1 MVSNLKEKLDWAA
14 CSRLHSSM
22 PSVIDLSSGYTKGG
36 VVALYSFQGLDLTR
50 QGSRKQRK
58 GNSTNFLFCLPRL
71 TAVFQS
77 RTKFC
82 KPQSYYTKRHNQRE
96 KIAFRIP
103 NESSCFEQEL
113 VTAVNVKASKLLY
126 QQWETCSNI
135 YFMFYLSPSLPPL
148 SCVCMCE
155 GNGAS
160 NFKWAKNELT
170 LVILFFPSLKFWDY
184 RHELYTWFM
193 WCWSSRQAL
202 YKLNRIPSLVLTF

>member
-14 CSRLHSSM
+14 CSRLHSGM

-135 YFMFYLSPSLPPL
+135 YFMFYLSLPSPL
-148 SCVCMCE
+148 SRVYVCVKATGPQTSSEPRMNLPSWFSSFHLWSFGIIGMSYTHGLC
-155 GNGAS
+155 GAEAPGKHS
-160 NFKWAKNELT
+160 TNWTASLA
-170 LVILFFPSLKFWDY
+170 LF
-184 RHELYTWFM
+184 
-193 WCWSSRQAL
+193 
-202 YKLNRIPSLVLTF
+202 